1 MRAAVLLTI
10 VAALLIAVGALRPPT
25 SRAAATIP
33 CDFAVLVD
41 GVLLCDDA
49 APRDL
54 AALCGTAAPRLPL
67 RSGDALMRA
76 ERCAA
81 PGGVDRMA
89 GDDLDAL
96 AVPID
101 LNDASAAELESL
113 PGIGPSLARA
123 IVEGR
128 PYESVDALLR
138 VPGIGPAR
146 LAAVRPRARV
156 RASQA
161 PAMPR

>member
-1 MRAAVLLTI
+1 VRVAVLLTI
-10 VAALLIAVGALRPPT
+10 VAASLAAAGALRTPS
-25 SRAAATIP
+25 SRAATGVP
-33 CDFAVLVD
+33 CEFAVQVD

-54 AALCGTAAPRLPL
+54 AGLCGGAARAAPL
-67 RSGDALMRA
+67 RSGDAVLRA
-76 ERCAA
+76 EQCAA
-81 PGGVDRMA
+81 PWRPVGRMA

-96 AVPID
+96 AVPVD
-101 LNDASAAELESL
+101 LNHASAAELESL

-128 PYESVDALLR
+128 PYGSVDALRR

-156 RASQA
+156 DASPA
-161 PAMPR
+161 PRR